1 MTHGAPCLSEHT
13 MDVLTRVL
21 GYSEDDVIQLASEGV
36 I

>member
-1 MTHGAPCLSEHT
+1 

-21 GYSEDDVIQLASEGV
+21 GYSEDEVTRLATEGV